1 MKARTREEQAVED
14 QFRTSLQQE
23 SDIRLRMERIESDG
37 EIKKGVSRDE
47 EGVKLGT
54 CVDVCSCLGSR
65 IRYSCLAYPLS
76 TRKWIYMD

>member
-1 MKARTREEQAVED
+1 VKARTREEQAVED

-54 CVDVCSCLGSR
+54 CVDVCSC
-65 IRYSCLAYPLS
+65 
-76 TRKWIYMD
+76 